1 MNALLIVD
9 VQNDFLPGGSL
20 AVPDADTIIPI
31 INKISENFDLV
42 VATQDWHPEGHSS
55 FASQHQGK
63 EPFEQIELNG
73 NAQTLWPDHCV
84 QGSHG
89 AEFDKNLNL
98 KPVEAIFR
106 KGTNL
111 EIDSYSGFYDNNHE
125 KSTALADYLR
135 AKQIDEIYI
144 CGLAADVCVY
154 FTALDALQEDFTTY
168 LITDATKGLDD
179 QAIAADLDD
188 IKKKGGKLVEAKDLV
203 K

>member
-1 MNALLIVD
+1 MNALIIVD

-135 AKQIDEIYI
+135 AKQIDEVYI

-188 IKKKGGKLVEAKDLV
+188 IKKKGGKLVEAKELV
-203 K
+203 

>member
-1 MNALLIVD
+1 MNALIIVD

-135 AKQIDEIYI
+135 AKQIDEVYI

-179 QAIAADLDD
+179 QAIAANLDD
-188 IKKKGGKLVEAKDLV
+188 IKKKGGKLVEAKELV
-203 K
+203 